1 MSGLYLVTGG
11 AGFIGSHVAGAL
23 AARGDRVRILD
34 DLATGKRE
42 NLDGVLTGVDLRR
55 GDVRDPSAVRAA
67 LRGVDTVI
75 HLAGLRSVPRSCDH
89 PDQVREV
96 NVAGTR
102 NVLDCARQAGVR
114 RVVAASSVLVYGD
127 GEYPQHEE
135 QPLRPVSAYG
145 QGKVEAERECARVA
159 AEGLE
164 VVVLRYF
171 NVYGPRQNGATRY
184 AAVIPEFITR
194 LAAGQPCLI
203 YGDGRQTRD
212 FVYISDAVRA
222 TLAAC
227 IADVPSGTAINVGSG
242 KEMSILDLAAG
253 LRRLLGSNL
262 EPVFHPAR
270 NRDICRTLADTRRC
284 EKLLRIRPEVGFQA
298 GLERTADWMLRRHER
313 G

>member
-1 MSGLYLVTGG
+1 MGGPYLVTGG

-23 AARGDRVRILD
+23 AARGDRVRVLD

-42 NLDGVLTGVDLRR
+42 NLDGVLPGVELRR
-55 GDVRDPSAVRAA
+55 GDVRDPSVVRAA
-67 LRGVDTVI
+67 LRGVDIVV

-102 NVLDCARQAGVR
+102 NVLACARQGGVR

-127 GEYPQHEE
+127 GEHPQREE
-135 QPLRPVSAYG
+135 QPLRPASAYG
-145 QGKVEAERECARVA
+145 QGKVEAERECARLA

-171 NVYGPRQNGATRY
+171 NVYGPRQDGATRY

-203 YGDGRQTRD
+203 FGDGRQTRD
-212 FVYISDAVRA
+212 FIYISDAVRA

-227 IADVPSGTAINVGSG
+227 LADVPSGTAINVGSG
-242 KEMSILDLAAG
+242 KEVSILDLAAA
-253 LRRLLGSNL
+253 LRRLLGS
-262 EPVFHPAR
+262 EQGPVFQPSR
-270 NRDICRTLADTRRC
+270 SGDICRSLADTRRC
-284 EKLLRIRPEVGFQA
+284 ENLLRVRPEVELQA
-298 GLERTADWMLRRHER
+298 GLERTAAWMLGR
-313 G
+313 